1 MPWLLLILRWLHIVA
16 AITAVGG
23 IIFMRLALVPS
34 VSVLADEQRKVLHE
48 QIRSRWAK
56 IVAASI
62 FFLLVT
68 GIVNFILF
76 NIQTNGD
83 AWAQWRESYNTLY
96 QATFGVKFLLA
107 LVIFFLA
114 SALAGRTEATKRFRD
129 RAKFWMTVNLALALL
144 VVALSNIL
152 RSTHTGP
159 NLPQSPAV
167 TSPSTPSNG

>member
-34 VSVLADEQRKVLHE
+34 LSVLADEQRKALHE

-56 IVAASI
+56 MVAGSI

-68 GIVNFILF
+68 GIVNYFLF
-76 NIQTNGD
+76 MSQKNGEG
-83 AWAQWRESYNTLY
+83 WQSWRESYNALY
-96 QATFGVKFLLA
+96 NILFGVKFLLA

-114 SALAGRTEATKRFRD
+114 SALAGRTEATKRFRQD
-129 RAKFWMTVNLALALL
+129 AKYWMTVNLILALI
-144 VVALSNIL
+144 VVALSNGL
-152 RSTHTGP
+152 RMTHAGPPPAQTPGSTTT
-159 NLPQSPAV
+159 V
-167 TSPSTPSNG
+167 SNG